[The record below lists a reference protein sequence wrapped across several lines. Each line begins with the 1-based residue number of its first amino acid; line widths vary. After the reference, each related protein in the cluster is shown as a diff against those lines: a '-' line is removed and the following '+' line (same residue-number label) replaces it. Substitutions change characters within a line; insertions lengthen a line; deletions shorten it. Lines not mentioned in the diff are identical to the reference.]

1 MNALLELFTLIWRRR
16 YLVVV
21 SLIAFPMLAVL
32 YSHNRPAHYHAVQ
45 TLAINAEASQSPLL
59 KNVQVPD
66 FVNILERRLKSPDLA
81 SSALREIGLLFDGT
95 PADERAA
102 RIRDLSSNL
111 RLVTAGENVLEIHYY
126 SADVANLLRT
136 LETVS
141 FLFIDDMLAPERF
154 AIDDELSQLAEQ
166 VKFLSGRM
174 EVTNSQLQ
182 PARERLEKA
191 NANERDDAL
200 RRVTAL
206 EFEAHSLNLQ
216 RNLANDKYQA
226 ALKRGQ
232 ERLSQPVIRPLG
244 NPVLVNKDAST
255 AQHSRFVCLG
265 VLLALA
271 FITLV
276 LVLQKLLD
284 RSLRTDAEI
293 RAALGLKILGR
304 MPNLGDIQ
312 VENGRIATMPRL
324 NI

>member
-32 YSHNRPAHYHAVQ
+32 YSHNRPAHYKAVQ

-59 KNVQVPD
+59 KNVQIPD
-66 FVNILERRLKSPDLA
+66 FVTILERRLKSPDLA
-81 SSALREIGLLFDGT
+81 ASALREVGQLFEGT
-95 PADERAA
+95 PETERRA
-102 RIRDLSSNL
+102 RIAEITNNL
-111 RLVTAGENVLEIHYY
+111 TLLPAGENVLEIHYR
-126 SADVANLLRT
+126 SPDAANLLRT

-154 AIDDELSQLAEQ
+154 AVDDELSQLAEQ
-166 VKFLSGRM
+166 VKFLTQRQDA
-174 EVTNSQLQ
+174 TNSQLK
-182 PARERLEKA
+182 PARDLLERAPADK
-191 NANERDDAL
+191 RDDAL

-206 EFEAHSLNLQ
+206 EFEAQSLRLQ
-216 RNLANDKYQA
+216 RELAENKYQA
-226 ALKRGQ
+226 TLKRGQ
-232 ERLSQPVIRPLG
+232 ERLSQPIIRPLG

-255 AQHSRFVCLG
+255 EQHTRFICFG
-265 VLLALA
+265 LLMALA
-271 FITLV
+271 FIVLV